1 MMKQTGKPFLVS
13 LLLMLLAASP
23 ALRAAVDASV
33 DRREVSLGDTLQLVI
48 SATADG
54 EDLSSV
60 DFAELERDFQVL
72 SRSTRSNTSIVNGR
86 RTHNRQ
92 LQMEITPLRSGRL
105 EIPAFTVG
113 GARTAPLTIN
123 VGEAPQVS
131 PGEETVM
138 FEATVDSNSVYVQ
151 GQVLLTLRLQ
161 QAINLD
167 DRSISELTLPDA
179 FVVPLEQKSF
189 QRRVNGR
196 PWLVHE
202 VRYAIFPEQSG
213 VLTIP
218 AQSFSARESTQRRSL
233 FDSNRGR
240 VMRLRS
246 EPLEIEVLPQPAG
259 FSGTSWLPARNL
271 LVEEEWS
278 ADPEQLRAGE
288 SVTRTIRLRG
298 EGVQGA
304 QLPPVL
310 FPATDGLKHYPD
322 QPSISDEEI
331 SSGLLG
337 TRRDS
342 VAIVPTRAGRIEIP
356 AVEIPWWDTA
366 AGEMRTAVVPARTLN
381 VAAAMTSP
389 LQADPATPDLAPT
402 SKPVNTPAP
411 AGHTLQW
418 QLLALF
424 CALGWLAT
432 GWLWWRRGTRDKPE
446 ISAEAIAAPSGK
458 AAYKSLLAACASDQA
473 SVARRAVITWAA
485 ARCNNSGI
493 TSLRQVA
500 TAMNS
505 EELAAELERLEQA
518 LYGNQEHGSEEP
530 AWRGDHL
537 RTIVEHLQAQRGPQ
551 PDAAEEALRLYPAG

>member
-1 MMKQTGKPFLVS
+1 MMKQTGNPLLIA
-13 LLLMLLAASP
+13 LLLLLLTASP

-33 DRREVSLGDTLQLVI
+33 DRHNVSLGDTLQLVI
-48 SATADG
+48 SATEDE

-60 DFAELERDFQVL
+60 NFAELERDFQVL

-86 RTHNRQ
+86 RSHNRQ
-92 LQMEITPLRSGRL
+92 LQVEITPLRSGQL
-105 EIPAFTVG
+105 QIPAFTVG
-113 GARTAPLTIN
+113 AARTKPLSVN
-123 VGEAPQVS
+123 VGDAPQFA
-131 PGEETVM
+131 PGEETVL
-138 FEATVDSNSVYVQ
+138 FEATVDSDSVYVQ

-167 DRSISELTLPDA
+167 ERSISELNLPDA

-240 VMRLRS
+240 LLRLSS
-246 EPLEIEVLPQPAG
+246 EPLQIEVLPQPASFTG
-259 FSGTSWLPARNL
+259 SSWLPARNL
-271 LVEEEWS
+271 VVEEEWS
-278 ADPEQLRAGE
+278 ADTDQLRAGE

-310 FPATDGLKHYPD
+310 FTPIEGIKYYPD
-322 QPSISDEEI
+322 QPSIGDDEI

-337 TRRDS
+337 SRRDS
-342 VAIVPTRAGRIEIP
+342 VAIVPTRSGRIDIP

-366 AGEMRTAVVPARTLN
+366 AGAMRTAVIPARTLQ
-381 VAAAMTSP
+381 VA
-389 LQADPATPDLAPT
+389 PANTVPFQPPAIAEPT
-402 SKPVNTPAP
+402 SVGSAATATEQT
-411 AGHTLQW
+411 ASALRW
-418 QLLALF
+418 QMLALF
-424 CALGWLAT
+424 FALGWIVTVVLWWLRGRKPVPGLPAT
-432 GWLWWRRGTRDKPE
+432 GST
-446 ISAEAIAAPSGK
+446 AEATTSSK

-473 SVARRAVITWAA
+473 TAARKAVIQWAA
-485 ARCNNSGI
+485 ARSNDSSI
-493 TSLRQVA
+493 VSLQQAAAAV
-500 TAMNS
+500 NDQ
-505 EELAAELERLEQA
+505 ELTTELENLERI
-518 LYGNQEHGSEEP
+518 LYGSEEH

-537 RTIVEHLQAQRGPQ
+537 RSIVEHLQSPRSRGKKTQ
-551 PDAAEEALRLYPAG
+551 EEAPQLYPT